1 MNSYNE
7 VLEEQD
13 HIRNLIR
20 EYTRHLRHLE
30 IQKAQMGMRSDAS
43 LLVSIDDTRNEIS
56 NLRKKDDLLDE
67 LLNKYIIFE
76 SCQNQLKKI
85 IPKTNEILDK
95 LPEDEYGSAI
105 TNYDVLLS
113 IGLYD
118 LADELKNIDSA
129 ANLLME
135 ESNKAEIEIKSIK
148 QSYADM

>member
-1 MNSYNE
+1 M
-7 VLEEQD
+7 
-13 HIRNLIR
+13 
-20 EYTRHLRHLE
+20 
-30 IQKAQMGMRSDAS
+30 
-43 LLVSIDDTRNEIS
+43 
-56 NLRKKDDLLDE
+56 LDE
-67 LLNKYIIFE
+67 LLDKYIIFE
-76 SCQNQLKKI
+76 SCQNQLKKM

-118 LADELKNIDSA
+118 LADELKNIDGA

-135 ESNKAEIEIKSIK
+135 ESKKAEIEIKSIK